1 MNIREPVRSDLP
13 DIKLILNDT
22 ELFPPEY
29 LDEMIEPFFADP
41 DKNKRWLVL
50 ETEDAGVAGFSYAR
64 PEALA
69 EGTWNLLAIGFRQ
82 EQQAKGL
89 GSKLIAKVEESLKQ
103 ERVLI
108 VETSG
113 LDDFKDTRNFYETR
127 GYVREAIIRDYW
139 ADGDDK
145 VIYWKSLNV

>member
-41 DKNKRWLVL
+41 DNNERWLVL
-50 ETEDAGVAGFSYAR
+50 ETEDAGVAGFSY
-64 PEALA
+64 
-69 EGTWNLLAIGFRQ
+69 
-82 EQQAKGL
+82 
-89 GSKLIAKVEESLKQ
+89 
-103 ERVLI
+103 
-108 VETSG
+108 G